1 MTKENEKKEAK
12 SSTISAISHRE
23 HREFHNCY
31 TVESVTNDIRFLNM
45 VYDGKTGLNEKS
57 VTPEMINNLKH
68 LGKRIYFFILSM
80 DKNFTPSS
88 YIKRKYEFINNYFS
102 GGNPHLFFLA
112 WNGLIKNDSFKR
124 LMMHV
129 FNLRRFNNEL
139 CPQNIPHIGSSM
151 TRYRTKLVLADD
163 MATDEKGK
171 RRKNGR
177 LLDDGSGLTMQEGIV
192 WLPNDKAIPLFPQ
205 AYVPI
210 NQTQV
215 LLVRHGRSHHESGGD
230 NPVFVGSGYWD
241 SWENNRRI
249 PGSIGNYLHEDG
261 INTAKELGKDFKV
274 VVDCLEKQNY
284 SLWSWSKDN
293 PILVYGSESENTEQT
308 ARYFLQEGGYT
319 NLLFNPVYGL
329 NSQKYGALTHKYKKD
344 IFAKTI
350 EIYKDEWGGTPEELK
365 SKVKKYF
372 KNRFFHFPEGET
384 LLESDW
390 RIAFSFVELL
400 KKNLGHRIVLAD
412 HSGAIRVFAAVIK
425 TLDFADYASLKE
437 GHDSIM
443 AFSFQPGRNLR
454 YDYLQKK
461 EFMLRKKKK

>member
-1 MTKENEKKEAK
+1 MKEPKLNTDSDKKENSGIA
-12 SSTISAISHRE
+12 HRE

-31 TVESVTNDIRFLNM
+31 TVKSITNDIRFLNM
-45 VYDGKTGLNEKS
+45 IYDGKTELTDAS
-57 VTPEMINNLKH
+57 VTPELINNLKY

-80 DKNFTPSS
+80 DKNFNPNA

-124 LMMHV
+124 LMMQV
-129 FNLRRFNNEL
+129 FNLRRFNSEL
-139 CPQNIPHIGSSM
+139 CPQNIPHFGSNM

-163 MATDEKGK
+163 MATDEQGV
-171 RRKNGR
+171 RRKAGR
-177 LLDDGSGLTMQEGIV
+177 SLDDGSGLSMQEGII
-192 WLPNDKAIPLFPQ
+192 WLPNGKAIPLFPQ

-215 LLVRHGRSHHESGGD
+215 ILVRHGRSHNESGGS

-249 PGSIGNYLHEDG
+249 PGSVGNYLHEDG
-261 INTAKELGKDFKV
+261 INTARELGKDFKV
-274 VVDCLEKQNY
+274 AVDCLEKENY
-284 SLWSWSKDN
+284 SLWSWGKDR
-293 PILVYGSESENTEQT
+293 PVHIFGSESENTEQT

-319 NLLFNPVYGL
+319 NISFNPMYGL

-350 EIYKDEWGGTPEELK
+350 EIYKDEWGGTDEELK

-400 KKNLGHRIVLAD
+400 KKNLGNRIVLAD

-437 GHDSIM
+437 GHESII
-443 AFSFQPGRNLR
+443 ALKFQPGKNLR

-461 EFMLRKKKK
+461 EFMLR

>member
-1 MTKENEKKEAK
+1 MKKENGTIESKELVNIE
-12 SSTISAISHRE
+12 ISKRE

-31 TVESVTNDIRFLNM
+31 TMESVTNDIKFLNM
-45 VYDGKTGLNEKS
+45 VYEGKSGLTENS
-57 VTPEMINNLKH
+57 VTPDLIKNLKY

-80 DKNFTPSS
+80 DKNFTPSN

-124 LMMHV
+124 LMMNV
-129 FNLRRFNNEL
+129 FTLRRFTNGL
-139 CPQNIPHIGSSM
+139 CPQNIPHIGSNM

-163 MATDEKGK
+163 MATDEKDK
-171 RRKNGR
+171 RRKTGR
-177 LLDDGSGLTMQEGIV
+177 LLDDGSGLTMQEGLI
-192 WLPNDKAIPLFPQ
+192 WLPNGKALPLYPQ

-215 LLVRHGRSHHESGGD
+215 ILVRHGRSNHESGGS

-241 SWENNRRI
+241 SWANNRRI
-249 PGSIGNYLHEDG
+249 PGSEGNYLHEDG

-274 VVDCLEKQNY
+274 VVDCLEKHNF
-284 SLWSWSKDN
+284 SLWSWSKDK
-293 PILVYGSESENTEQT
+293 PIPVYGSESENTEQT
-308 ARYFLQEGGYT
+308 ARYFLQEAGYT
-319 NLLFNPVYGL
+319 NLSFNPLYGL
-329 NSQKYGALTHKYKKD
+329 NSQKYGSLTHKFKKD

-390 RIAFSFVELL
+390 RIAFSFIELL
-400 KKNLGHRIVLAD
+400 KKNLGNRFVLAD
-412 HSGAIRVFAAVIK
+412 HSGAIRVFAAVIR
-425 TLDFADYASLKE
+425 TLDFADYASMKE

-443 AFSFQPGRNLR
+443 AFNFQPGKNLR

-461 EFMLRKKKK
+461 EYMLRKK